1 MSGHVLNGIN
11 RFVWSLAVISIPSC
25 SRCHHHRLHQSTNV
39 GRASRAKNLYC
50 GCWVIEWVLSDIPHW
65 MIPPDISSAQTISL
79 GVNIKKSNC
88 MRIGS
93 RHDKMCTKITMC
105 DGGELPWVDEIRYLG
120 VVIISALQNSSVLS
134 TKLSGPSIKQ
144 QMVSSPKSVEWLLR
158 KLWFNFWSKNV
169 CLFCRM
175 LYRCMQLG
183 QKFNAI
189 TGLYI

>member
-1 MSGHVLNGIN
+1 
-11 RFVWSLAVISIPSC
+11 
-25 SRCHHHRLHQSTNV
+25 
-39 GRASRAKNLYC
+39 
-50 GCWVIEWVLSDIPHW
+50 
-65 MIPPDISSAQTISL
+65 
-79 GVNIKKSNC
+79 

-158 KLWFNFWSKNV
+158 KSYGSTFEAKMFAYFAV
-169 CLFCRM
+169 CS
-175 LYRCMQLG
+175 RCMQLG